1 MLKSFKRSAGGKTH
15 DAGRAARARVK
26 LNWRDPGVIMRA
38 ILGVL
43 TVANLVAA
51 VFAFHPFGGSAEDL
65 EQRLAQLKSQ
75 IAQRRVTTE
84 RLSRLAAN
92 AEKASSGS
100 EKFLGE
106 YFLGR
111 RTAYSN
117 LISALSQNARTA
129 GIKAK
134 EHAVSDELVEG
145 SDTLSMLTI
154 TAGCEATYAD
164 LIEFV
169 NLLDRSRQLVII
181 ESLQAAP
188 QAGGAGM
195 LNVTLRFNAFVRD
208 DGGALPPPVTEE
220 TSAAAEPAEPAPT
233 PPVSISKPPAPVAA
247 PTSSEPAV
255 PAGIAVPGGARQ
267 RPWLPPVN
275 PDASA
280 PPPPPPPPSSPTSR
294 ERQPR
299 ENR

>member
-1 MLKSFKRSAGGKTH
+1 MLRSFKRPAGGKAQG
-15 DAGRAARARVK
+15 AGRMALAAGVK
-26 LNWRDPGVIMRA
+26 LNWRDPRVAMRA
-38 ILGVL
+38 VLGVL

-65 EQRLAQLKSQ
+65 EQRLSQLKSQ
-75 IAQRRVTTE
+75 IAQRRATTE
-84 RLSRLAAN
+84 RLSLLAAN
-92 AEKASSGS
+92 AEKARTGS
-100 EKFLGE
+100 EKFLSE

-117 LISALSQNARTA
+117 LISALNQNARTA

-145 SDTLSMLTI
+145 SETLSMLTI

-169 NLLDRSRQLVII
+169 NLLDRSSQLVIV

-220 TSAAAEPAEPAPT
+220 TSAAAEPAEPPPT
-233 PPVSISKPPAPVAA
+233 PVSISKPPAPVAA
-247 PTSSEPAV
+247 PSSSEPDV
-255 PAGIAVPGGARQ
+255 PSGIAVPGGARR

-280 PPPPPPPPSSPTSR
+280 PPPPAPPPSGPTSR